1 LRGHKFT
8 YLLYL
13 LTCRRQVVDWQWGTS
28 VRTGAY
34 VGDLRPVGLCLAAY
48 IRGLRSGGFCPGAY
62 VLDFWFGSFGLGG
75 LCQGAYVGG
84 LRPGGLYLVVYIRG
98 AYNLGGAYHGMV

>member
-1 LRGHKFT
+1 MCG
-8 YLLYL
+8 
-13 LTCRRQVVDWQWGTS
+13 
-28 VRTGAY
+28 
-34 VGDLRPVGLCLAAY
+34 
-48 IRGLRSGGFCPGAY
+48 GAY
-62 VLDFWFGSFGLGG
+62 VLDFWFGGFGLGG